1 MYNSDIQPYS
11 SAVAISTLFLSST
24 SQSIS
29 LEKVHDE
36 KVCATSGHVMTAKFQ
51 LDTPHGFVQFF
62 PYPIARNSLRSYLF
76 KEPYVRI
83 LYDARS
89 LRSHLSR
96 MF

>member
-11 SAVAISTLFLSST
+11 SAVAAISTLFLSST

-29 LEKVHDE
+29 LE

-62 PYPIARNSLRSYLF
+62 PYPFPRNSLRSYLF